1 MKAQEIGHAIK
12 KRRHF
17 LGVDQKSLGELSGV
31 SLHTLSDVESGKGN
45 PTVAVLTKIT
55 EVLGMDLVVRVPDES
70 QG

>member
-1 MKAQEIGHAIK
+1 M
-12 KRRHF
+12 RR
-17 LGVDQKSLGELSGV
+17 LGELSSV
-31 SLHTLSDVESGKGN
+31 SLHTLSDIESGKGN